1 MILSI
6 DLGSTSFKVAVVDA
20 KLNVRGLG
28 SHPVKHRFAAG
39 GKVELDA
46 GVATSALQKAI
57 RAAIASA
64 GIRAAALR
72 AVAFT
77 SQAQTFT
84 ILDKNGKARMPFI
97 SWQDNRAVE
106 TCEKLKR
113 NRALAHFDQHC
124 SFGVLLAALHFCQL
138 KHIQDTRKGFIGTDN
153 RIVHLPT
160 YFVHRMT
167 GVAAIDENIAAMTGL
182 YSLALRDWWP
192 VALRICGLS
201 QRQLPELRPIGGVA
215 ALTNA
220 GAAEFGL
227 PCGIPVVLAGN
238 DQTSGAYAASL
249 DENHGVLVTLGTAYV
264 AYAYAAKMPK
274 PDPALIRGP
283 FPHGGFYRM
292 AADGNGGNVIN
303 WAQTVLAGCGT
314 AERFFQ
320 LAGQAQPGCQGLVFD
335 ASCDTGKGAWSHI
348 GLHHTP
354 ADFARSVVESLA
366 RRIATM
372 VSDLGVR
379 ADKTRV
385 LVAGGGSKSPVWV
398 RILSETLGARIK
410 VAQGHPHIGA
420 ARMALKHTTHSRS

>member
-20 KLNVRGLG
+20 KLGVRGLG
-28 SHPVKHRFAAG
+28 SHPVNHRFAAG
-39 GKVELDA
+39 GKVELDVNEA
-46 GVATSALQKAI
+46 ASSLRKAI
-57 RAAIASA
+57 LTAIKSA
-64 GIRAAALR
+64 DLR
-72 AVAFT
+72 ATALKAVAIT

-113 NRALAHFDQHC
+113 NRSLAHFNQHC

-138 KHIQDTRKGFIGTDN
+138 RHLQETRKGFIGADN

-167 GVAAIDENIAAMTGL
+167 GVAAIDDNIAAMSGL

-192 VALRICGLS
+192 VALRICGLHK
-201 QRQLPELRPIGGVA
+201 RQLPVLRPIGGVA
-215 ALTNA
+215 ALSNERAT
-220 GAAEFGL
+220 EFGL
-227 PCGIPVVLAGN
+227 PAGIPVVLAGN
-238 DQTSGAYAASL
+238 DQTSGAYAARL
-249 DENHGVLVTLGTAYV
+249 DENHGVLVTLGTAHV
-264 AYAYAAKMPK
+264 VYAFAAKMPK

-320 LAGQAQPGCQGLVFD
+320 LAGRAQPGCQGLGFD
-335 ASCDTGKGAWSHI
+335 AGCDNGNGAWSHI

-366 RRIATM
+366 RRIAAM

-379 ADKTRV
+379 TNQTRV
-385 LVAGGGSKSPVWV
+385 LVAGGGSKSPFWLH
-398 RILSETLGARIK
+398 ILSETLGATVK
-410 VAQGHPHIGA
+410 VTEGHPHIGA
-420 ARMALKHTTHSRS
+420 ARMALKAR